1 MRPSPVLRGVLAARR
16 WPAVPI
22 KWGTRVKFV
31 GLRRAQA
38 KHRRALSTAV
48 ATAVTG
54 GVVAGALLYPGFATA
69 DVDLNDGG
77 VWVTNENLGMVG
89 HLNYQSRLLDGGYA
103 ANSDAFDL
111 RQEASTVFNINT
123 DQSKVSPVDI
133 ANVVRGT
140 EVQLPGAAEVAMGGT
155 TVAVTDQTSGTVWI
169 TTAADLAGFD
179 DQEEEPVSSGP
190 GSVAAVSP
198 TGRVAVANPEDATV
212 TTYDVRQDGTWEEPD
227 VREFPELADSG
238 DLQVAVIG
246 QDAVVFDPASGQVLL
261 PDGTLVAFDGTER
274 AELQQSGPAA
284 DAVAIATETSLIQQ
298 PLDGADAV
306 VTDIG
311 NGRPAAPVVQ
321 GTCLHAAWAGAAT
334 YLRDCRDDADDQ
346 RQDIPNIGVESELV
360 FRVNREVVVL
370 NDTAAGDVWLVQ
382 QNLELVDNWGD
393 IIPPKDESDEQ
404 DEESASENPVN
415 TLPDRSGENRPPVAT
430 DDSFGARAGRTTI
443 LNVLDND
450 TDPDG
455 DLLTATLAGE
465 QPASGT
471 VQSIYDGA
479 GMQIVVPEDAP
490 QGRSTYRYEIED
502 GRGGTAGAS
511 VTVDVRGPDTNEAPR
526 AKRPTTILVEQG
538 RSVSQNILNTW
549 EDPDGDDLFLVSAAP
564 TPDGDQVR
572 TRSDGLLTFRD
583 VGKSQGVKEVAV
595 VVSDGAEQVEGT
607 IVFDVRANGVLPPV
621 ANFDHFTAVVG
632 QEVQLSPL
640 QNDLDPAGGQ
650 LSLARAEATGG
661 DAPIAPDYET
671 GTIAFTP
678 SAAGT
683 AYVEYLVTNGPQ
695 TATGLIRVDARTSG
709 IEGAPVAVRD
719 VALLPRNGDVL
730 VDVLAN
736 DTDPTGGVMVVQ
748 SVSTPD
754 GSPLD
759 VALLDHDILR
769 IHDVRSL
776 NQQTTLTYTVSN
788 GTASATGE
796 VSVLS
801 VAGPETLLP
810 PQATPDAATVRVG
823 DVVNIPVLDNDT
835 HPNGDAL
842 TLDPVLAQSVDP
854 ADGRI
859 FASENVLRFVAGETA
874 KTVYAIYDVKDSTG
888 QVDSAEVRITIKA
901 RDDAKN
907 AQPVP
912 RNLEGRVIAG
922 STIRIPVPLDGIDAD
937 GDSVFL
943 TGIDSAPRQGAAVPG
958 TNYIDFTASATGAGT
973 DSFTYRVRDRFGLE
987 NTGTV
992 QVGIAPAAE
1001 SNQQPVAVDDGVLL
1015 RPGRAIAVE
1024 ALRNDSDPDG
1034 DPLRLV
1040 PEALSAEPAGMAPE
1054 IRDGR
1059 ILFTAPEEQGT
1070 FTVRYRVTDGRG
1082 GSADAAITVT
1092 VDQNAELL
1100 LPIAR
1105 DDRVEPS
1112 ETRGETAVVVPVLD
1126 NDEDPDGVR
1135 EDLEVTVDPAYEGVT
1150 VGRDD
1155 VVTVDLTAED
1165 QLIPYEVEDIDGG
1178 VARAVIWVP
1187 RLGEQYPTLLSDAP
1201 LDVTAGEDLV
1211 LDLGALVEVREG
1223 RTPRV
1228 TVAEKVVAIGVD
1240 NQAELI
1246 RDPGT
1251 LVYGADLDYAGR
1263 GSITFEVT
1271 DGSGPDDPEGL
1282 SSTLTVLTN
1291 VIPAAE
1297 RNIPPTLT
1305 SGSLEPAIAEPAA
1318 SLDLRQLAGD
1328 ANPEDVDSL
1337 AFAVE
1342 GEVPPGFDATL
1353 DGSVLE
1359 VRATDAAR
1367 PGTVGRLGISVT
1379 DGQETAINVVELT
1392 VLASSRPLAVANTDV
1407 VPKAIQG
1414 EPVTVPVLE
1423 NDANP
1428 FEDTPLTVVDAT
1440 ADGNG
1445 TATLQGDAVVVTP
1458 AADFVGSMTVQYTV
1472 GDKTGDSNRYA
1483 TGQIRLTVEGTPGAP
1498 GTPTVESVRSR
1509 TAVMSWDPPA
1519 SNGSPITGYTVTG
1532 TSGVTQECPT
1542 TTCTITGLTNNV
1554 EYVFQ
1559 VTATN
1564 ANGTS
1569 DPSPA
1574 SAPARPD
1581 TKPDQPAPPTLVFG
1595 DRSLTVDFTP
1605 PTNEGSPIEGYEL
1618 QISPAPPR
1626 GATQRSVAGSPVVW
1640 EGLENG
1646 TAYRVRVQARNAA
1659 PDPSDWSDYSAAETP
1674 AGLPGVPQA
1683 PTTTRAQ
1690 SVGAQSQLSVDWN
1703 DADPNGAP
1711 VTKYQVQ
1718 EFRGGALVRTLP
1730 EAPASQQTITVDNA
1744 EADYSYAVRS
1754 FNRAGWSEY
1763 GAQSAPRRAV
1773 GNPAPPAPPQLV
1785 EAETGGA
1792 GRAVTITFTPLSAA
1806 QRNGA
1811 RAGEVSYEASFNGGG
1826 WRPLSQNQTVGG
1838 FANGENV
1845 TATVRALVASDGSS
1859 YTSDPGAPSAAVRP
1873 YGSPGAATAS
1883 GRDGRAE
1890 QKSLELSWGAPST
1903 SAHDVRQIQI
1913 SIDGGSWEDVG
1924 NSGSRTVNTSGYG
1937 ERHSI
1942 RVRSLNSRDQPGP
1955 VAEAAAR
1962 SGEAPPPPP
1971 PPKTE
1976 WTITAGG
1983 PDLSS
1988 RSCMDPANGT
1998 NFNDATR
2005 DCAGE
2010 HWMYNNTSM
2019 TSNCYINRASGPWY
2033 RQKSGPNRD
2042 ANNDGL
2048 FLKGIHTT
2056 AGNNPPD
2063 GMRPC

>member
-1 MRPSPVLRGVLAARR
+1 M
-16 WPAVPI
+16 
-22 KWGTRVKFV
+22 KFE

-48 ATAVTG
+48 GTAVTG
-54 GVVAGALLYPGFATA
+54 AVVAGALLYPGFATA

-111 RQEASTVFNINT
+111 RQDASTVFNINS

-140 EVQLPGAAEVAMGGT
+140 EVQLPGAAVLGMGGT
-155 TVAVTDQTSGTVWI
+155 TVTVTDETSGTVWI
-169 TTAADLAGFD
+169 TTTAQLGAFN
-179 DQEEEPVSSGP
+179 DQEEDPVSSGP

-198 TGRVAVANPEDATV
+198 TGRVVVANPDAGTI
-212 TTYDVRQDGTWEEPD
+212 TTYDVGRDGTYDEPEI
-227 VREFPELADSG
+227 REAPELSDTG
-238 DLQVAVIG
+238 DLQIAVVG
-246 QDAVVFDPASGQVLL
+246 QDAVVFDPASGLVIL
-261 PDGTLVAFDGTER
+261 PDGTTLTFEDTER
-274 AELQQSGPAA
+274 AKLQQSGPAA
-284 DAVAIATETSLIQQ
+284 DHVAIATETSLIQQ
-298 PLDGADAV
+298 PLDGGDAV
-306 VTDIG
+306 VTAIG
-311 NGRPAAPVVQ
+311 NGRPAAPVRQ
-321 GTCLHAAWAGAAT
+321 GTCLHTAWADAAT
-334 YLRDCRDDADDQ
+334 YIRDCLDEADDQ
-346 RQDIPNIGVESELV
+346 QADIPNLGAESSLV
-360 FRVNREVVVL
+360 FRVNRDVVVL
-370 NDTAAGDVWLVQ
+370 NDVAAGDVWLVQ

-393 IIPPKDESDEQ
+393 IIPPKDESDEE

-415 TLPDRSGENRPPVAT
+415 TLPDRSGENRPPVAA

-455 DLLTATLAGE
+455 DLLTATPAGG
-465 QPASGT
+465 QPPSGT

-479 GMQIVVPEDAP
+479 GMQIVVPADAP
-490 QGRSTYRYEIED
+490 VGRSTFRYEIED
-502 GRGGTAGAS
+502 GRGGSASAS
-511 VTVDVRGPDTNEAPR
+511 VTVDVRGADTNEAPR

-549 EDPDGDDLFLVSAAP
+549 QDPDGDDLFLVSASP

-583 VGKSQGVKEVAV
+583 VGKSQGLKEVEV
-595 VVSDGAEQVEGT
+595 IVSDGVEQVEGT

-640 QNDLDPAGGQ
+640 KNDLDPAGGQ
-650 LSLARAEATGG
+650 LSLAKADTTGG
-661 DAPIAPDYET
+661 DAPITPDYDT

-683 AYVEYLVTNGPQ
+683 VYVEYLVTNGPQ
-695 TATGLIRVDARTSG
+695 TASGLIRVDARTSG

-748 SVSTPD
+748 SVTAPD

-759 VALLDHDILR
+759 VALLDHNILR

-776 NQQTTLTYTVSN
+776 TEQTTLTYTVSN

-835 HPNGDAL
+835 HPNGDIL
-842 TLDPVLAQSVDP
+842 TLDPVLAQSVDV

-859 FASENVLRFVAGETA
+859 FASENVLRFVAGPTA
-874 KTVYAIYDVKDSTG
+874 KTVYAIYNVKDSTG

-912 RNLEGRVIAG
+912 KNLEGRAIAG

-943 TGIDSAPRQGAAVPG
+943 VGIDSAPRQGAAVPG

-973 DSFTYRVRDRFGLE
+973 DSFTYKVRDRFGLE

-1001 SNQQPVAVDDGVLL
+1001 SNQQPVAVNDGVIL

-1034 DPLRLV
+1034 DPVQLV
-1040 PEALSAEPAGMAPE
+1040 PEALSAAPAEMAPE

-1059 ILFTAPEEQGT
+1059 ILFTAPEQQGT
-1070 FTVRYRVTDGRG
+1070 FNVRYQVTDGRG
-1082 GSADAAITVT
+1082 GTADGNITVT

-1112 ETRGETAVVVPVLD
+1112 ETRGETAVDVPVLD

-1135 EDLEVTVDPAYEGVT
+1135 EDLEVTVDPAFTGVT
-1150 VGRDD
+1150 VTGDD
-1155 VVTVDLTAED
+1155 VVRVNLTPED

-1187 RLGEQYPTLLSDAP
+1187 SLGEQYPTLVSEAP
-1201 LDVTAGEDLV
+1201 IEVTAGEDLV
-1211 LDLGALVEVREG
+1211 LDLGELVEVREG

-1240 NQAELI
+1240 NQAEVI
-1246 RDPGT
+1246 RDPAT
-1251 LVYGADLDYAGR
+1251 LVYGADIDYAGR

-1282 SSTLTVLTN
+1282 RSTLTILTN
-1291 VIPAAE
+1291 VLPAVD

-1305 SGSLEPAIAEPAA
+1305 SGSLEPAMAEPAVA
-1318 SLDLRQLAGD
+1318 LDLRQLAFD
-1328 ANPEDVDSL
+1328 ANPEDADTL
-1337 AFAVE
+1337 AFALE
-1342 GEVPPGFDATL
+1342 GGIPPGFEARL
-1353 DGSVLE
+1353 DGSMLE
-1359 VRATDAAR
+1359 VGAADSAR
-1367 PGTVGRLGISVT
+1367 IGTVGQLGISVT
-1379 DGQETAINVVELT
+1379 DGEETAINTVSLT

-1407 VPKAIQG
+1407 VAKAIQG
-1414 EPVTVPVLE
+1414 EPVTVPVFE

-1428 FEDTPLTVVDAT
+1428 FDDAPLTIVDVI

-1445 TATLQGDAVVVTP
+1445 SATQQGDTVVVTP
-1458 AADFVGSMTVQYTV
+1458 AASFVGSMTVQYTV
-1472 GDKTGDSNRYA
+1472 GDRTEESNRFV
-1483 TGQIRLTVEGTPGAP
+1483 TGQIQLTVEGKPGVP
-1498 GTPTVESVRSR
+1498 GTPTVESTRSR
-1509 TAVMSWDPPA
+1509 TVVMSWDPPA
-1519 SNGSPITGYTVTG
+1519 SNGSPITNYTVT
-1532 TSGVTQECPT
+1532 SANGVSQDCPT

-1595 DRSLTVDFTP
+1595 DRALTVNFTP
-1605 PTNEGSPIEGYEL
+1605 PGNEGSPIEGYEL
-1618 QISPAPPR
+1618 QISPAPPN
-1626 GATQRSVAGSPVVW
+1626 GAVQRSAAGGPVTW

-1646 TAYRVRVQARNAA
+1646 TAYKVRVQARNAA

-1690 SVGAQSQLSVDWN
+1690 SVGAQSQLAVDWN

-1718 EFRGGALVRTLP
+1718 EYRGGALVRTLP
-1730 EAPASQQTITVDNA
+1730 ELPASSQTITVDNA

-1754 FNRAGWSEY
+1754 FNRAGWSGY

-1773 GNPAPPAPPQLV
+1773 GSPAPPAPPQLV
-1785 EAETGGA
+1785 EANTGGA
-1792 GRAVTITFTPLSAA
+1792 GRAVTITYSPLSPA

-1811 RAGEVSYEASFNGGG
+1811 RENEVSYQASFNGGG
-1826 WRPLSQNQTVGG
+1826 WQPVSQNQTVGG
-1838 FANGENV
+1838 FPNGQDV
-1845 TATVRALVASDGSS
+1845 AATIRALVTSDGAS
-1859 YTSDPGAPSAAVRP
+1859 YTSDPGAPSAAVKP
-1873 YGSPGAATAS
+1873 FGSPGAATAS
-1883 GRDGRAE
+1883 GRDAPEGDA
-1890 QKSLELSWGAPST
+1890 SVDLGWGPPNKAN
-1903 SAHDVRQIQI
+1903 HDVARIEI
-1913 SIDGGSWEDVG
+1913 RIDGGGWEAVPD
-1924 NSGSRTVNTSGYG
+1924 SGARSVNGGY
-1937 ERHSI
+1937 EQDHTI
-1942 RVRSLNSRDQPGP
+1942 RVRAVNSRGTAGP
-1955 VAEAAAR
+1955 EAAATARAGAEKRPDQVPTTLHGKMER
-1962 SGEAPPPPP
+1962 SCTDTANAASYD
-1971 PPKTE
+1971 PKKFTCDGISADRE
-1976 WTITAGG
+1976 PWFYAGQNFTVGCYITHRDGYG
-1983 PDLSS
+1983 TTGNWYRIVSS
-1988 RSCMDPANGT
+1988 RNNGRYV
-1998 NFNDATR
+1998 DAGHTVL
-2005 DCAGE
+2005 GQP
-2010 HWMYNNTSM
+2010 SK
-2019 TSNCYINRASGPWY
+2019 ASPGP
-2033 RQKSGPNRD
+2033 
-2042 ANNDGL
+2042 
-2048 FLKGIHTT
+2048 
-2056 AGNNPPD
+2056 
-2063 GMRPC
+2063 C